1 MADWGNF
8 YTLLGTVAGTLIGL
22 LFVVITFSSDRKI
35 EGDEHRVRFFVTPLL
50 VYFATLLL
58 LSLALA
64 APIED
69 RFRALTLGILGCAG
83 LAYVTNLAMTSRRRN
98 DVQDHEV
105 VWDVVLPIT
114 AYILIAVAATAW
126 ALSATFADA
135 IAAIAAI
142 VLLIAAIRKSWLV
155 TLSIAGRR
163 KRK

>member
-69 RFRALTLGILGCAG
+69 QLRALTLGILGCAG

-105 VWDVVLPIT
+105 VWDVLLPIT

-126 ALSATFADA
+126 ALSASFADA
-135 IAAIAAI
+135 IAAIAAV

>member
-135 IAAIAAI
+135 IAAIAAV